1 MISITFGLGGTVGE
15 GGFFPESDFSVILE
29 DEAIL
34 ASVEADSI
42 TLEVI
47 EENITMEIE

>member
-1 MISITFGLGGTVGE
+1 MISITFGLGGSVGE

-34 ASVEADSI
+34 ASVEDEAI
-42 TLEVI
+42 LTLIE
-47 EENITMEIE
+47 EENIIMEIE